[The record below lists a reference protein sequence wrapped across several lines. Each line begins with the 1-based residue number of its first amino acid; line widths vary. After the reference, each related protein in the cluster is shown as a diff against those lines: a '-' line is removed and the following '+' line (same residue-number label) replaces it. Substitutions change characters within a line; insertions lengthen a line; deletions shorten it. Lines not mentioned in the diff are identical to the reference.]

1 MKSFVILLMLIFWT
15 MPRMPQQSS
24 FPAEIEYKVRPYY
37 RYRTDGTPGREIVL
51 KFSGMTLPANSKIE
65 IVAGRIRESIE
76 TREIAQDSLAVLLP
90 NGIGVRGDARVDI
103 TIRNTGK
110 KVSSS
115 ITVPALRHWTVFVYP
130 HSHVD
135 IGYSNTHENVEFIH
149 RRNIDEGIR
158 LAEQTKE
165 YPEGSRYLWNPEVM
179 WPVERYLSKATPEKK
194 AALLDA
200 VKKGFLCLDAS
211 YVHVNTSICSEEELF
226 QLFRSRSELE
236 KLTGKPN
243 DVLIQVDLPGMSW
256 GVVPVMAHEGVKYI
270 MTFPNTARGNSEMTY
285 RMNQKPFW
293 WVAQDGI
300 SKVLFLQ
307 PGGYAVGL
315 AKGGLT
321 GRPWF
326 GQQDTAKIPKVVKTD
341 NPRENFLDKHLF
353 TVLPG
358 LEKEKHPYDIYV
370 VTWAM
375 WDNSLQDA
383 DLPEA
388 VRSWN
393 EDYAFPKLIISG
405 GHQIMETY
413 EKMYGSVLPVVK
425 GDYTEYWTDNMGVAA
440 RENVKNRNAKER
452 LLQAETVWT
461 LLRPGKPAPRND
473 FDEAWRYVIL
483 GSEHTYASENPSD
496 PFFFE
501 ATWNAKQR
509 YFREAEERSIKML
522 QNALA
527 PATDISR
534 GGLGPVEGPSNGG
547 VAVINTHSWA
557 HGGVVKLSK
566 LESQKGDRVI
576 DDSGNEVLSQR
587 LSTGELAFLAS
598 DVPAMGSRHYRVVPG
613 ECSLKSNCISIGK
626 TLDNGIIRVELD
638 NAGNVINLIELSTG
652 KNFADRTKSGGIN
665 TFWYQPAKGAGEA
678 TSDRN
683 AVMSV
688 IESGPLLVELEIK
701 SETDG
706 CRSVTRRIRLVHGQP
721 WVEFSNTVDKLP
733 VIEKD
738 GVHFGFGF
746 NIPRST
752 TRIDIPWNVMLL
764 EDDQWPAANRAW
776 MPHQHWVDIS
786 NENTGITWCSPDA
799 ALIESGSITANNTAP
814 WEGKGDIWPSK
825 LQQSSLIYSWVMNNH
840 WYTNTPP
847 TQDGPVTFRYMI
859 KPHGEYKAEE
869 ANRFGLEQMQ
879 PLVHVLCDKNPLE
892 KPLVSIDNS
901 RLFVNILKSSED
913 GSSMIVRVRSLSSAN
928 EMLDLKWPYKKPVKV
943 FQCDKGEEA
952 GSTEVSGG
960 FTVPA
965 NGSVTLK
972 VLW

>member
-1 MKSFVILLMLIFWT
+1 MKYTVTFFILIFHA
-15 MPRMPQQSS
+15 MPGLIQEIS
-24 FPAEIEYKVRPYY
+24 FPAGIEYKARPYY
-37 RYRTDGTPGREIVL
+37 RYRTDGTPGREIFI
-51 KFSGMTLPANSKIE
+51 KFPGGNIPAKAKIE
-65 IVAGRIRESIE
+65 IVSGRIRETIE
-76 TREIAQDSLAVLLP
+76 TGEQAVDSLVVLLP
-90 NGIGVRGDARVDI
+90 DGIGVREDAQVDI
-103 TIRNTGK
+103 TLRKGGK
-110 KVSSS
+110 RISNR

-149 RRNIDEGIR
+149 RRNIDEGIKI
-158 LAEQTKE
+158 AEQTKD
-165 YPEGSRYLWNPEVM
+165 YPEGSRYVWNPEVM
-179 WPVERYLSKATPEKK
+179 WPVERYLSKTTPEKK
-194 AALLDA
+194 AVLLDA
-200 VKKGFLCLDAS
+200 VKKSYLCLDAS
-211 YVHVNTSICSEEELF
+211 YVHANTSICSEEELF
-226 QLFRSRSELE
+226 QLFRYRGEIE

-270 MTFPNTARGNSEMTY
+270 IMFPNTARGNSEMTY

-293 WVAQDGI
+293 WMAQDGR

-326 GQQDTAKIPKVVKTD
+326 GQQDTAKIPKVVKTS

-353 TVLPG
+353 TVLPK

-393 EDYAFPKLIISG
+393 EEYAYPKLVISG
-405 GHQIMETY
+405 GHQIMETF
-413 EKMYGSVLPVVK
+413 EKMYGDKLPVVK

-440 RENVKNRNAKER
+440 KENRMNRNAKER

-461 LLRPGKPAPRND
+461 LLRPGKPAPRHE

-483 GSEHTYASENPSD
+483 GSEHTYASENPFD

-501 ATWNAKQR
+501 ATWSAKQR
-509 YFREAEERSIKML
+509 YFREAEERSIKMF
-522 QNALA
+522 NSALA
-527 PATDISR
+527 PATDISK
-534 GGLGPVEGPSNGG
+534 GALGPAEGPSNGG
-547 VAVINTHSWA
+547 VAVINTHSWT
-557 HGGVVKLSK
+557 HGGLVRLSK

-587 LSTGELAFLAS
+587 LSTGELVFLAS
-598 DVPAMGSRHYRVVPG
+598 DVPAMGSRHYRIVPG
-613 ECSLKSNCISIGK
+613 KCSLGSSCRFSGNI
-626 TLDNGIIRVELD
+626 LENGILKVELD
-638 NAGNVINLIELSTG
+638 RTGNVVNLIELSTG
-652 KNFADRTKSGGIN
+652 KNFADKTKSGGIN
-665 TFWYQPAKGAGEA
+665 TFWYQPAKGAGNA

-683 AVMSV
+683 AV
-688 IESGPLLVELEIK
+688 IAFRESGPLLVEVEII
-701 SETDG
+701 SEADG
-706 CRSVTRRIRLVHGQP
+706 CRSVIRRIRLVHKQP

-733 VIEKD
+733 VMDKE

-746 NIPRST
+746 NVPGST
-752 TRIDIPWNVMLL
+752 TRIDIPWNVMHL
-764 EDDQWPAANRAW
+764 EEDQWPAANRAW

-786 NENTGITWCSPDA
+786 NDNSGVTWCSPDA
-799 ALIESGSITANNTAP
+799 ALIESGSITANNTAG
-814 WEGKGDIWPSK
+814 WDGKGDIWPSK

-840 WYTNTPP
+840 WYTNTPQ
-847 TQDGPVTFRYMI
+847 TQEGPVTFRYLI
-859 KPHGEYKAEE
+859 KPHGVYEPAE
-869 ANRFGLEQMQ
+869 ANRFGVEQMQ
-879 PLVHVLCDKNPLE
+879 PLVHVLCDKNPME
-892 KPLVSIDNS
+892 KPLLSIDNS
-901 RLFVNILKSSED
+901 RLFVNILKSSEN
-913 GSSMIVRVRSLSSAN
+913 GSSMIVRVRSLSSEDEILN
-928 EMLDLKWPYKKPVKV
+928 LKWPDIKPGKV
-943 FQCDKGEEA
+943 FLCDKGEEA

-960 FTVPA
+960 VTVPA
-965 NGSVTLK
+965 NGFVTLK
-972 VLW
+972 VVW